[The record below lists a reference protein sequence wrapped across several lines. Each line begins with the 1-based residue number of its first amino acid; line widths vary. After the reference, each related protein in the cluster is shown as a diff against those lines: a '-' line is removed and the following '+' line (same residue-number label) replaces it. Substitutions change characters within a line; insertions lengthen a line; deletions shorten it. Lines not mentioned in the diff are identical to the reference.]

1 MANLHNGCVIDTTRK
16 PRPGET
22 TGKDYHFVTQE
33 HFDTLLAQGNYFL
46 ETAGFAGNSY
56 GTSVSSVLGVLN
68 QTRVCTLDI
77 ELKGVRSLKT
87 ALSGGQLEGLSGIFI
102 NIVPP
107 SLEELEKRLRGRGTE
122 TEESLQK
129 RLAKARQELEMVK
142 EEKIHDWTV
151 VNGADRE
158 KAFQELEKIVM
169 VDILNGKI

>member
-1 MANLHNGCVIDTTRK
+1 M
-16 PRPGET
+16 
-22 TGKDYHFVTQE
+22 
-33 HFDTLLAQGNYFL
+33 

-68 QTRVCTLDI
+68 QKRVCTLDI
-77 ELKGVRSLKT
+77 ELKGVKSLKT
-87 ALSGGQLEGLSGIFI
+87 ALSGGKLEGLTGVFI

-142 EEKIHDWTV
+142 EEKLHDWTV

-158 KAFQELEKIVM
+158 QAFQELEKIVM